1 MTRTNVFGTFSLIQR
16 KKKKTWVQAF
26 TQACRVATGYVN
38 PDPIVR
44 ASFKSAYVKLRR
56 SYGMW
61 HKLPRGLEQEALG
74 EVVYDRLY
82 SVAVYD
88 VVRNLDG
95 LPKKLAIKFVKG
107 LVSTSVSVAWKGL
120 DESVGKVRPTIEQNL
135 KKLMKPFV
143 ENENKFKDKIQ
154 EQVGDK
160 YITPSV
166 SKVLSPFFKEI
177 VTIVYPMLMEAF
189 VSQLEIS
196 SQILLKLANEIN
208 AENSASLLKELPKR
222 FNIKA
227 ALALL
232 PGKRL
237 DAWLGKVDLVLRVVS
252 RLEDFGGMVQA
263 LRTEINEVL
272 KPAVHMVF
280 PASIEGDLLKVAK
293 NTVYTFEM
301 DFKEN
306 SSDPKAVA
314 KGVIEKL
321 QQDLSTVFEESVS
334 GSLKEFVRKPYD
346 EFVCNPAS
354 NLIEPL
360 AGEIPD
366 DFKEFLDPQ
375 AILNDVLETAMDQ
388 AIEESATSGISDLNQ
403 SLISCLANLSIEAR
417 QL

>member
-1 MTRTNVFGTFSLIQR
+1 
-16 KKKKTWVQAF
+16 
-26 TQACRVATGYVN
+26 
-38 PDPIVR
+38 
-44 ASFKSAYVKLRR
+44 
-56 SYGMW
+56 
-61 HKLPRGLEQEALG
+61 
-74 EVVYDRLY
+74 
-82 SVAVYD
+82 